1 MRILYDVSSAQ
12 PQGSMTINGG
22 GGYALCVLRHLCRCI
37 DDLKQDIEIELLLNN
52 KLGTNNAIAE
62 TVENKGFKASC
73 FSSIPEI
80 TRIISD
86 GQYDVVVFPVCYADY
101 CEIEISRDVR
111 VITVIHDLAPVYE
124 EMLKTKYGRFIKNDG
139 LNILRRIKHR
149 LSAPFEIRKAIR
161 KHGRLIRLSDK
172 QVIVTDSDYSKAE
185 IKKYV
190 EGADKKDIE
199 VLYIPDCSETDEA
212 YDFLDIKEKYRV
224 ESGRYFLLVSGCRW
238 TKNNAI
244 VMKALDRM
252 MGAGGI
258 PEYKTVLLGVDQLYR
273 DYYDRILVNRERFY
287 LEGYVDAKELNTL
300 YKNARA
306 FIYPSL
312 LEGFGL
318 PPVEAMKHGCV
329 PICSR
334 AMSIPEVCG
343 EGAVYIDEQNEES
356 IMKGIEKV
364 LDDTFISG
372 MRKKGRKRLEELEH
386 RRESDTKKLITLIT
400 DGPKYEED

>member
-22 GGYALCVLRHLCRCI
+22 GGYALCVLRHLCRYI

-52 KLGTNNAIAE
+52 KLGTNSAIAGI
-62 TVENKGFKASC
+62 VENKGFKVSC
-73 FSSIPEI
+73 FSAIPEI
-80 TRIISD
+80 TKIISG
-86 GQYDVVVFPVCYADY
+86 GQYDAVVFPVCYADY

-149 LSAPFEIRKAIR
+149 LSAPFEIKKAVEKHRK
-161 KHGRLIRLSDK
+161 LINLADK
-172 QVIVTDSDYSKAE
+172 QIIVTVSDYSRSE
-185 IKKYV
+185 IEKYV
-190 EGADKKDIE
+190 KGAEEKNIQ
-199 VLYIPDCSETDEA
+199 VLYTPDCSETEDTT
-212 YDFLDIKEKYRV
+212 DFSGFSYKYGI
-224 ESGRYFLLVSGCRW
+224 ESGKYFLMVSGCRW
-238 TKNNAI
+238 TKNNSIAMRSI
-244 VMKALDRM
+244 DRM
-252 MGAGGI
+252 ISSGELPG
-258 PEYKTVLLGVDQLYR
+258 YKAVLLGTDELYR
-273 DYYDRILVNRERFY
+273 DYYNRILKNRERFI

-329 PICSR
+329 PICST
-334 AMSIPEVCG
+334 AMSIPEICS
-343 EGAVYIDEQNEES
+343 EGAVYIDENSEES
-356 IMKGIEKV
+356 IEQGIKKV
-364 LDDTFISG
+364 LDNAFLSD
-372 MRKKGRKRLEELEH
+372 MRDRGKKRILELDH
-386 RRESDTKKLITLIT
+386 RREKDMGRLIKLIT
-400 DGPKYEED
+400 DGNDHE